1 MKSETT
7 IKRTSLCWPFLFGK
21 ELWCLIGLKAAR
33 AFRAIEA
40 NLKIATLIL

>member
-21 ELWCLIGLKAAR
+21 ELWCLIGLKAVR
-33 AFRAIEA
+33 AFEA
-40 NLKIATLIL
+40 NLEIATLIL